1 MPNAFHSEQ
10 YKIFIELL
18 RKTRV
23 DLGVS
28 QADLA
33 QELGYPQ
40 TFVSKC
46 ETGIRRVDVVEL
58 QAWLL
63 ALKVDFSE
71 FVATLAKQWDA
82 HATRTRL
89 PGETSRKP

>member
-28 QADLA
+28 QAALA
-33 QELGYPQ
+33 RELGFPQ

-58 QAWLL
+58 QAWLK
-63 ALKVDFSE
+63 ALNVDFSE
-71 FVATLAKQWDA
+71 FVATLTQQWDA
-82 HATRTRL
+82 LSTRTHL
-89 PGETSRKP
+89 PRGASRNQ

>member
-10 YKIFIELL
+10 YKIFIGLL
-18 RKTRV
+18 RSTRV

-28 QADLA
+28 QAALA
-33 QELGYPQ
+33 QKLGFPQ

-58 QAWLL
+58 QAWLQ
-63 ALKVDFSE
+63 ALNVDFSE

-82 HATRTRL
+82 HSTRTRL
-89 PGETSRKP
+89 PRGASRKL

>member
-10 YKIFIELL
+10 YKIFTTLL

-28 QADLA
+28 QAALA
-33 QELGYPQ
+33 QELGMPQ

-58 QAWLL
+58 HAWLRSL
-63 ALKVDFSE
+63 NVDFSE
-71 FVATLAKQWDA
+71 FVAALTKQWEA
-82 HATRTRL
+82 HAARTNLSR
-89 PGETSRKP
+89 GASRKP

>member
-1 MPNAFHSEQ
+1 MSNAFHSEQ
-10 YKIFIELL
+10 YAIFIELL

-28 QADLA
+28 QAALA
-33 QELGYPQ
+33 EELGFPQ

-58 QAWLL
+58 QAWLR
-63 ALKVDFSE
+63 ALNVDFSE
-71 FVATLAKQWDA
+71 FVAALTRQWDA
-82 HATRTRL
+82 HSTRTRL
-89 PGETSRKP
+89 PRGTPRKP